1 MQNTNLSV
9 MVLGSHDPENTT
21 LNLDEMPGNPKEE
34 NRLLLLSPEK
44 TAYFTDGNGNY
55 LDGETICGRFIITST
70 PVEEMKKSPQFRKLQ
85 EIEKMRDYGYFGEGD
100 MIPISKE
107 TALRVCKMVQVFMLY
122 DNDDKDPVI
131 QLENPNF
138 IDASVL
144 ENQYEEAKRKIDYWS
159 GDDGLLGIEKEDVI
173 LLWDSFSFNADLNT
187 FELSCDWLG
196 FEKGTSVKDIE
207 AWFVQSFG
215 CSCDFVQD
223 DIHFPF

>member
-70 PVEEMKKSPQFRKLQ
+70 PVEKMKNSPQFRKLQ

-144 ENQYEEAKRKIDYWS
+144 ASRYEEAKRKIDYWS
-159 GDDGLLGIEKEDVI
+159 GDDGLLGVEKEDVI
-173 LLWDSFSFNADLNT
+173 LLWDSFSFNADLDI
-187 FELSCDWLG
+187 FELSCDWLD